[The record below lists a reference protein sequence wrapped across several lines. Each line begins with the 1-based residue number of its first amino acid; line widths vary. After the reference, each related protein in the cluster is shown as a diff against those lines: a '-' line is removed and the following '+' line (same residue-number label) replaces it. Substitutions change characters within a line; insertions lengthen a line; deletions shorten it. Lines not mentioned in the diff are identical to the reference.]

1 MSDPIIPER
10 IYKYMPNVKLIFVL
24 CEPLHRTLSH
34 YLHAVFLS
42 EIKNNKKMAQENKI
56 QVTGEGPDR
65 AFFAKMSSYNEVI
78 QDGLDILFENDTD
91 LGDLLNNVDR
101 EFNEYKELR
110 ESLYRYRRFD
120 HYILYYCSFSV
131 S

>member
-1 MSDPIIPER
+1 
-10 IYKYMPNVKLIFVL
+10 
-24 CEPLHRTLSH
+24 
-34 YLHAVFLS
+34 
-42 EIKNNKKMAQENKI
+42 MAQENKI

-120 HYILYYCSFSV
+120 QYILYYCSFSV